1 MTTPG
6 LKTSIVLQVM
16 FSPQILDVRRQ
27 PSTSLLT
34 AIAKIGGLFAL
45 LRFSILLNLWHQSL
59 FDKKMNSGHQ
69 DAKAIGVVP
78 ASLNKSVIMDEASL
92 VDDKEGE
99 SVRDFREIF
108 SHENMLKELEEIK
121 EMKETIEI

>member
-6 LKTSIVLQVM
+6 LKTSIFLHAF

-69 DAKAIGVVP
+69 GAKVIGVVP
-78 ASLNKSVIMDEASL
+78 ASLNNSVIIDEASL
-92 VDDKEGE
+92 VDEKEGE
-99 SVRDFREIF
+99 PVKDFREIF
-108 SHENMLKELEEIK
+108 SHENMRKELEEIK
-121 EMKETIEI
+121 AIGVQKE